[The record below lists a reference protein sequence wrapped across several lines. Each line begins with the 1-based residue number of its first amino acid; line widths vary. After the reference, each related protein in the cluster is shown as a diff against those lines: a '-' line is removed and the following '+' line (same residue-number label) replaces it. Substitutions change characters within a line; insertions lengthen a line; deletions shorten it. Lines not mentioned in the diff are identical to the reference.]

1 MTTNKELFENR
12 PGEPKRTM
20 PSKRLVRKKVVTLG
34 EMLKAASLKLA
45 KNSPDP
51 VITRLAIDSRRVVPG
66 SLFFALPGL
75 KSDGNRFID
84 EAIARGAVAVISNQD
99 RRFGGQKVAFV
110 KSLTPRLSLAKISR
124 AFFGYP
130 DRALSLI
137 GVTGTNG
144 KTTVTGL
151 LKGMLS
157 FSGARV
163 GSLGTVGYDLVE
175 RSLPSFRT
183 TPEAHE
189 LCELLSQM
197 ATFDCSRVVM
207 EVSSHAIDQLRIAEL
222 EYNAGIFLNL
232 TRDHLDYHGDMESYF
247 EVKKKLFA
255 GEIGP
260 KPQHAVVNCDDPY
273 GKRLLEELKGD
284 APIAF
289 GFCKEASVRAD
300 SLKLEPDGC
309 SFELVWPGGRAPVKT
324 GLVGRYNVSNLL
336 AAFATCFALGVKIED
351 CIENLK
357 SFKGIRGRMELVE
370 VGQDF
375 RVIVDYAHTADA
387 LKNALAVSYTH
398 LTLPTNREV

>member
-151 LKGMLS
+151 LKG
-157 FSGARV
+157 
-163 GSLGTVGYDLVE
+163 
-175 RSLPSFRT
+175 
-183 TPEAHE
+183 
-189 LCELLSQM
+189 CLLYTS
-197 ATFDCSRVVM
+197 
-207 EVSSHAIDQLRIAEL
+207 
-222 EYNAGIFLNL
+222 
-232 TRDHLDYHGDMESYF
+232 
-247 EVKKKLFA
+247 
-255 GEIGP
+255 
-260 KPQHAVVNCDDPY
+260 
-273 GKRLLEELKGD
+273 D
-284 APIAF
+284 A
-289 GFCKEASVRAD
+289 AD
-300 SLKLEPDGC
+300 E
-309 SFELVWPGGRAPVKT
+309 
-324 GLVGRYNVSNLL
+324 
-336 AAFATCFALGVKIED
+336 
-351 CIENLK
+351 
-357 SFKGIRGRMELVE
+357 
-370 VGQDF
+370 
-375 RVIVDYAHTADA
+375 
-387 LKNALAVSYTH
+387 
-398 LTLPTNREV
+398 